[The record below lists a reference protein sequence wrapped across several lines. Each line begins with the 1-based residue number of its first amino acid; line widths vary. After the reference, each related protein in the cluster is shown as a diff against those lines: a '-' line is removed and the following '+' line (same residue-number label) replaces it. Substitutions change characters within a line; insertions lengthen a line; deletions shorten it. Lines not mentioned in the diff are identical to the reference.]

1 MIGKYELEITT
12 RRVDYKLTL
21 ERNITIL
28 RGNSATGKS
37 TLYRAV

>member
-21 ERNITIL
+21 EGNITIL
-28 RGNSATGKS
+28 RGNSATGK
-37 TLYRAV
+37 

>member
-21 ERNITIL
+21 ERNITIVNQHYTE
-28 RGNSATGKS
+28 R
-37 TLYRAV
+37 

>member
-28 RGNSATGKS
+28 RGNSALVNQHYTE
-37 TLYRAV
+37 R